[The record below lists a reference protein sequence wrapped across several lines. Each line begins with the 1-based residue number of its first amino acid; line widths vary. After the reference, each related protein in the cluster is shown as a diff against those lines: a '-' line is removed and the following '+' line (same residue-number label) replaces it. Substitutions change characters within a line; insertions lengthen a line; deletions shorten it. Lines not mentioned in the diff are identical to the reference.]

1 MSKTVKILNTN
12 LSNLQSI
19 KYAIESLDY
28 KVQNVDNVKSFK
40 QNEIVVIPGVGNYS
54 QAMQN
59 LKPNFSNLK
68 EIADMKNLK
77 ILGIC
82 LGMQL
87 LFSSSEEGGKNGFN
101 FLSGKVEKLDRLG
114 VTKIPNIG
122 WKKVQFTN
130 TEFKKF
136 NNEFF
141 YFVHSYAAVPENP
154 GNILGKTTIN
164 DSTITS
170 FVSDEKNGIGRYVG
184 CQFHPEKSGLI
195 GLKFLDHVLKALS
208 EK

>member
-101 FLSGKVEKLDRLG
+101 FLSGKVEKLDRNKAIEHYK
-114 VTKIPNIG
+114 KISWPN
-122 WKKVQFTN
+122 
-130 TEFKKF
+130 
-136 NNEFF
+136 
-141 YFVHSYAAVPENP
+141 S
-154 GNILGKTTIN
+154 NIWSK
-164 DSTITS
+164 
-170 FVSDEKNGIGRYVG
+170 
-184 CQFHPEKSGLI
+184 
-195 GLKFLDHVLKALS
+195 
-208 EK
+208 

>member
-87 LFSSSEEGGKNGFN
+87 LFASSEEGGKNGFN
-101 FLSGKVEKLDRLG
+101 SLSGKVEKLDRLG
-114 VTKIPNIG
+114 VTKII
-122 WKKVQFTN
+122 TL
-130 TEFKKF
+130 
-136 NNEFF
+136 FF
-141 YFVHSYAAVPENP
+141 
-154 GNILGKTTIN
+154 
-164 DSTITS
+164 
-170 FVSDEKNGIGRYVG
+170 
-184 CQFHPEKSGLI
+184 
-195 GLKFLDHVLKALS
+195 
-208 EK
+208 